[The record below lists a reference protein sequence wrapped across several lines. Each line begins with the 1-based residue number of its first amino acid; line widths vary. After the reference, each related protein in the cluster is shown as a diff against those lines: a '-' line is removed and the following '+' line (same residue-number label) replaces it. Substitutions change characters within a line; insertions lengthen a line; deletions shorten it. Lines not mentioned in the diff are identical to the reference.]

1 MTHMKMKTKTNELTT
16 LIARLQRKPNEDF
29 LPLANTP
36 ERFMEFLYFLRRKP
50 GCRAH
55 KSDMASYFNITERQV
70 RFYAT
75 AGSEI
80 FGLFDASERGF
91 VSLTKLGKEM
101 AYTKKEEVAF
111 YLKTEMQKMPLIQ
124 EFINKDISEDLTSV
138 IKAIES
144 NEKWEQ
150 EYSLSSVER
159 RASTIRSWVEYIRE
173 DSLPISESQLL
184 HFVKQNRSVLSHL
197 FTVRQVG

>member
-1 MTHMKMKTKTNELTT
+1 MTHMKNQTNELNK
-16 LIARLQRKPNEDF
+16 LISRLQRKPNEDF

-36 ERFMEFLYFLRRKP
+36 ERFLEFVYFLRRKP

-55 KSDMASYFNITERQV
+55 ISIIADHFNITPRQV
-70 RFYAT
+70 NFYSS
-75 AGSEI
+75 AGEEV
-80 FGLFDASERGF
+80 FGLFDRSERGF
-91 VSLTKLGKEM
+91 LGLSKFGKEM
-101 AYTKKEEVAF
+101 AYSKKEELIF
-111 YLKTEMQKMPLIQ
+111 HIKMEMQKMPIIQ
-124 EFINKDISEDLTSV
+124 QFINADISEDLTSV

-173 DSLPISESQLL
+173 DSLPISESQLVQ
-184 HFVKQNRSVLSHL
+184 FVKQNRSILSHL
-197 FTVRQVG
+197 FTVKQAG

>member
-1 MTHMKMKTKTNELTT
+1 MTHTKMKKNELHT

-36 ERFMEFLYFLRRKP
+36 ERFMDFMYFLRRQP

-55 KSDMASYFNITERQV
+55 KSMIADNFNITGRQV

-75 AGSEI
+75 AGSEV

-91 VSLTKLGKEM
+91 VSLSKLGKEM
-101 AYTKKEEVAF
+101 AFTKKSEVEF
-111 YLKTEMQKMPLIQ
+111 YLKTEMQKLPLIQ
-124 EFINKDISEDLTSV
+124 EFMNKDISEDLSPV
-138 IKAIES
+138 IKAITE

-173 DSLPISESQLL
+173 DSLPISEMQLL
-184 HFVKQNRSVLSHL
+184 QFVKQNRSVLSHL
-197 FTVRQVG
+197 FTVKQVG